1 MFRWIRFSLL
11 SLSVLWMTACLGG
24 TSNDGGGDAGRP
36 VDTGD
41 AAAEDTDDGSDMGGD
56 AADGGELDAGDGPD
70 VRESQDARVDA
81 MGDTAPDAE
90 SPTACD
96 RDSDSDGLADCDE
109 ERGCT
114 DPHDGDTDDDGLG
127 DFEELHHQT
136 DPCSADTDNDGAT
149 DKEEIEVGLDPN
161 RTSTFDDGK
170 VDGERWRLSACDD
183 PSGEPLRFYE
193 NSVGNWKVALP
204 PAFDNYTE
212 LQLEGSQVPEAAA
225 VYDDL
230 ATQVTGAL
238 LSKEAASQQDRPT
251 EPLRN
256 EVQSAMGELGTV
268 VRDETGGEFETHDLE
283 RAAVGHYL
291 VELDSPKSTRRV
303 RDQMLIDLAPFPA
316 RDISGLPN
324 SSGARYEKFRI
335 FVSVI
340 FRNRASGG
348 GTQSLLSIGV
358 APHERYE
365 AVDRV
370 KVRMDDLTN
379 TTNIAEQSDTHLTG
393 CAPFQPD
400 GQKAKAEFYWVLDQ
414 SQSMDDENQIV
425 ANFADT
431 FTSKVENTTLDYR
444 MGVTNMDPRNNG
456 RLRPGTAW
464 HTGSDTFESEV
475 ENAVIDCSA
484 GSSGAWGCHNSQEY
498 GLEIAQ
504 KGIRYMTG
512 SDSQAPTPV
521 EEVRS
526 NAEIITIFMSDE
538 EANSVIHGN
547 GDYEQLIQP
556 YRSYFPGRTT
566 AFSMVGNGDDC
577 GLTHGRAYK
586 DIALETGGKFAS
598 LCADD
603 LTETI
608 EEIIFSAS
616 GQASEYVLPQTPIS
630 SSLRVFINGEWVPRS
645 RENGFE
651 YFEETNAIAF
661 FGDFRPDTTESRGGE
676 PGDYIAVYYE
686 AFKNRCKGSGSGD
699 CEPRAP

>member
-1 MFRWIRFSLL
+1 MFRWIRLILS
-11 SLSVLWMTACLGG
+11 SLSVVWISACLGG
-24 TSNDGGGDAGRP
+24 SPNNSGTDTGRTGDGGETVVR
-36 VDTGD
+36 
-41 AAAEDTDDGSDMGGD
+41 D
-56 AADGGELDAGDGPD
+56 AADGGEPGGDTTDGGALDTEETSDAEDDPDTGIDGG
-70 VRESQDARVDA
+70 
-81 MGDTAPDAE
+81 GDTAPDTE
-90 SPTACD
+90 PSLACD
-96 RDSDSDGLADCDE
+96 EDSDSDGLADCDE
-109 ERGCT
+109 QRGCT
-114 DPHDGDTDDDGLG
+114 DPYDGDTDDDGLG

-136 DPCSADTDNDGAT
+136 DPCDPDTDDDGAT

-161 RTSTFDDGK
+161 RPSTFDDGK
-170 VDGERWRLSACDD
+170 LDGERWRLNACDD
-183 PSGEPLRFYE
+183 PSGEPLSFYE
-193 NSVGNWKVALP
+193 NSPGNWKLALP
-204 PAFDNYTE
+204 PAFGNYTE

-225 VYDDL
+225 VYGDP
-230 ATQVTGAL
+230 ATEVTGAL
-238 LSKEAASQQDRPT
+238 LSKTAPGQQDRPT
-251 EPLRN
+251 DPLRN
-256 EVQSAMGELGTV
+256 EVQTAMQQLGTV
-268 VRDETGGEFETHDLE
+268 LRDETGGEFETHDLE

-291 VELDSPKSTRRV
+291 VELDSSKSTRRV
-303 RDQMLIDLAPFPA
+303 RDQMLLNLAPFPE

-324 SSGARYEKFRI
+324 SSGAQYDRFRI

-340 FRNRASGG
+340 FRSRANG
-348 GTQSLLSIGV
+348 GTQSLLSLGI

-370 KVRMDDLTN
+370 KLRMDDLTN
-379 TTNIAEQSDTHLTG
+379 TTNIAEQSDTQLTG

-444 MGVTNMDPRNNG
+444 MGVTNMDPRNDG
-456 RLRPGTAW
+456 RLRSGTAW
-464 HTGSDTFESEV
+464 HTGSQTFQSEV
-475 ENAVIDCSA
+475 ENAVINCAS
-484 GSSGAWGCHNSQEY
+484 GSGGSWGCHNSQEY

-512 SDSQAPTPV
+512 SDSQAPTPI

-547 GDYEQLIQP
+547 GSYEQLIQP
-556 YRSYFPGRTT
+556 YMDYFPGRTT

-577 GLTHGRAYK
+577 GLTHGQAYK

-603 LTETI
+603 LTKTI
-608 EEIIFSAS
+608 EQIIFSAS
-616 GQASEYVLPQTPIS
+616 GLASEYVLPQTPIS
-630 SSLRVFINGEWVPRS
+630 SSLRVFMNGEWVPRS
-645 RENGFE
+645 RQNGFE

-661 FGDFRPDTTESRGGE
+661 FGDYRPDASEEKGGQ
-676 PGDYIAVYYE
+676 PGDYIAVSYE
-686 AFKNRCKGSGSGD
+686 AFKNRCKDSGSGD
-699 CEPRAP
+699 CNPGSP